1 MKVKRTRVDRE
12 GRFKPL
18 PREGSGVQ
26 LLLIQSVDHLGKQG
40 DVVTVKRGYALNY
53 LLPQGLATVAT
64 NHHKRMVEKHRARL
78 QEIEKARLASLR
90 QLAEAIAKQSVTI
103 EANAN
108 EEGHL
113 YGSVNANEIAAALKA
128 AGFHITTDQ
137 VRLEGPLKE
146 LGLYTVKIHLHA
158 DIDAEL
164 KVWVVPTVTGETLAA
179 EAAAKS
185 EKAKAEKSDKGDKAK
200 AEKAD
205 KPEKAKAEKSKAEKA
220 EAK

>member
-1 MKVKRTRVDRE
+1 MKTKRSRVDRE

-18 PREGSGVQ
+18 PKVGSGVQ

-90 QLAEAIAKQSVTI
+90 QLAETIAKQSVTI

-113 YGSVNANEIAAALKA
+113 YGSVNASEIAAALKA

-164 KVWVVPTVTGETLAA
+164 KVWVVPTVSSEMLAA
-179 EAAAKS
+179 EAAEKKVERAEKPKAEKEKAEKPKS
-185 EKAKAEKSDKGDKAK
+185 EKPKAEKK
-200 AEKAD
+200 
-205 KPEKAKAEKSKAEKA
+205 
-220 EAK
+220 

>member
-1 MKVKRTRVDRE
+1 MKTKRNRVERE

-18 PREGSGVQ
+18 PRAGSGVQ
-26 LLLIQSVDHLGKQG
+26 LLLIQSVDHVGKQG

-53 LLPQGLATVAT
+53 LLPQGLATLA
-64 NHHKRMVEKHRARL
+64 NDHHRRMVEKHKSRL

-90 QLAEAIAKQSVTI
+90 QLSDAIAKQSVTI

-108 EEGHL
+108 EDGHL
-113 YGSVNANEIAAALKA
+113 YGSVNANEIAAALKG

-164 KVWVVPTVTGETLAA
+164 KVWVVPTVTSEAPAA
-179 EAAAKS
+179 EKGGDKGDNS
-185 EKAKAEKSDKGDKAK
+185 KGDRVKPDKAKAEKS
-200 AEKAD
+200 EK
-205 KPEKAKAEKSKAEKA
+205 K
-220 EAK
+220 